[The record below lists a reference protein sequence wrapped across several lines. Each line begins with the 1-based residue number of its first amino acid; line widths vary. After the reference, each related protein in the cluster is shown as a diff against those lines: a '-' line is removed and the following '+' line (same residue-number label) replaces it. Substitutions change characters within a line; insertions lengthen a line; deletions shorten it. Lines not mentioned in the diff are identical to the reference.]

1 MKILIV
7 DDHPLFLAGLRAL
20 FKLEKEMEICGEAKN
35 GQEAISQAKQ
45 LKPDVV
51 IMDINMPGVNG
62 IDATRKIL
70 SMAANTKILAL
81 SIHSDKRFVKE
92 MLDAGAVGYLLKDDA
107 PEELVKAIEIT
118 SNGDMFL
125 SPRITRVALSNDET
139 EGKTKGQGISEVSG
153 IEIKR
158 GQKERLNIL
167 TFSEIEILKYISRG
181 LQNKEIA
188 DELYKSELT
197 IKKHISNM
205 LQKMQVR
212 NRLSLVTKAKEIGI
226 I

>member
-7 DDHPLFLAGLRAL
+7 DDHPLFLAGLRTL
-20 FKLEKEMEICGEAKN
+20 IKMEKEMEICGEAKN

-139 EGKTKGQGISEVSG
+139 EGKTKGQEISEVSG

-205 LQKMQVR
+205 LNKMQVR